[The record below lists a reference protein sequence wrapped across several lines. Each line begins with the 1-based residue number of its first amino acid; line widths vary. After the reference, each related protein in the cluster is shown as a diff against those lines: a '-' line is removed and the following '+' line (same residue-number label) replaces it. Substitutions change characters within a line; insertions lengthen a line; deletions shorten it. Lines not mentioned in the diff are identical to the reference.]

1 MEHITNADGLHAKRV
16 CKDFKIRN
24 IGHFC
29 DLYVQSDTLLWADVF
44 ENFCNMCLEIY
55 ELDPAHFLSGPGLV

>member
-55 ELDPAHFLSGPGLV
+55 ELDPAHFLSGPGLL